1 MAYALG
7 SSLLLLLLG
16 LVTRRLLV
24 DNFGPQI
31 TTASQV
37 VSQLFNFFSIAEF
50 GVGSVISYRLYE
62 QIAAKNEEKISKYM
76 SMYKW
81 AYRVVG
87 LVIAGL
93 ALIGAAALRWI
104 MPDVPAATAYTV
116 YGLNVVSTLCSYF
129 LITRRLMYTCTQQ
142 GYRCTQIDFCCNVLT
157 SLAKIA
163 VSLWF
168 PNYVLYFSVT
178 IFFNVTANLLI
189 ARRFRK
195 DFPYVHDVKVTV
207 NDFKDLGI
215 FHDLRYFL
223 VHRLSNTI
231 YGSSDTIVTSR
242 LGGSTQT
249 TFLGNYNTIS
259 TSATDLG
266 NKVMDSFAAAIG
278 SIVYDKS
285 AAANDHD
292 KQVFWG
298 MDLFSYLFA
307 SFVAT
312 AYFCLFQPFM
322 ASWMGE
328 KWLLPL
334 GFVLMFC
341 LNEYVGWNHRML
353 GSYRAVLGHFEDDQ
367 WFMVASATVNLALS
381 FILFPLFDITGAL
394 IATVVAHCIMW
405 AGRIRVVFRQ
415 YMRGGLGHYLGVQAL
430 HLVTLAVCMG
440 GSYAL
445 CARMPGGWL
454 AADSRRVNVGWN
466 HRMLGSYRAVLGHFE
481 DDQWFMVA
489 SATVNLALSF
499 ILFPLF
505 DITGALIATVVAH
518 CIMWAGR
525 IRVVFRQYMRG
536 ELGHYLGVQ
545 ALHLVTLA
553 VCMGGSYALCA
564 RMPGGWLGLVPRILV
579 VLVVPNALNL
589 AVYGWGKD
597 AAYLRQYAGKVAK
610 KLLKK

>member
-1 MAYALG
+1 MRANLAITAHERLTTHTLPSSGPPGHLSPRGKVFVKGTALRTKRTLLNMAYALG

-116 YGLNVVSTLCSYF
+116 YGLNVISTLCSYF

-334 GFVLMFC
+334 GFVLVFC

-454 AADSRRVNVGWN
+454 
-466 HRMLGSYRAVLGHFE
+466 
-481 DDQWFMVA
+481 
-489 SATVNLALSF
+489 
-499 ILFPLF
+499 
-505 DITGALIATVVAH
+505 
-518 CIMWAGR
+518 
-525 IRVVFRQYMRG
+525 
-536 ELGHYLGVQ
+536 
-545 ALHLVTLA
+545 
-553 VCMGGSYALCA
+553 
-564 RMPGGWLGLVPRILV
+564 GLVPRIFV

-597 AAYLRQYAGKVAK
+597 AAYLRQYAGKVVK